1 LEILIKT
8 LQGLETCLAEEVRAL
23 GGTQVKVLNRA
34 VSCDGN
40 LAFIYRANYALRTAL
55 RILVPIA
62 TFRAKN
68 QHAFEKALQSIDW
81 SDHLSIRQTFAIDDS
96 IAGNATL
103 RHSKFAAL
111 KVKDSIADFFME
123 KKGRRPSVDVK
134 NPNVLFNLHGSQDQY
149 TLSIDS
155 SGKPLNQRGYRQSG
169 HQATLNE
176 VLAAGMLKIARWDT
190 QQVFMDPMC
199 GSGTL
204 AIEAAMLAQNLP
216 AQILRSEFGFMN
228 WDNFNAILWNRV
240 KAEVQNEKKRTR
252 VKIYASDHH
261 PAAIK
266 MIKASARALR
276 LASGFEI
283 DQKDFL
289 KMAPPAHSG
298 MLISNPPYGKRLGGD
313 EINDFY
319 KLMGDKLKQDFSGWD
334 AWMISSNVKALKA
347 LRLRPSEKVSLFNG
361 SLDCQYCHYEM
372 YEGSRD

>member
-96 IAGNATL
+96 RAGNATL
-103 RHSKFAAL
+103 RHAKFAAL

-266 MIKASARALR
+266 MISSSKIS
-276 LASGFEI
+276 
-283 DQKDFL
+283 
-289 KMAPPAHSG
+289 PAG
-298 MLISNPPYGKRLGGD
+298 MPG
-313 EINDFY
+313 
-319 KLMGDKLKQDFSGWD
+319 
-334 AWMISSNVKALKA
+334 
-347 LRLRPSEKVSLFNG
+347 
-361 SLDCQYCHYEM
+361 
-372 YEGSRD
+372 